1 LSEHCAPPITRGW
14 NESDPGLANVL
25 DGAKD
30 RLAPLLAYRVATNAA
45 EQPDIVMH
53 RHVLV
58 FDLIAFGF
66 GMGPLLAA
74 VVART
79 LHCGRNYAL
88 RPEPYK
94 SAPVSL
100 RQRLRAAIAQETALI
115 KFHKIK

>member
-14 NESDPGLANVL
+14 NEAHPGLANVL

-30 RLAPLLAYRVATNAA
+30 RLAALLAYRVATNAA
-45 EQPDIVMH
+45 EQPDIVMQ

-74 VVART
+74 VVA
-79 LHCGRNYAL
+79 GRSIAAGIIPCDPN
-88 RPEPYK
+88 RIN
-94 SAPVSL
+94 
-100 RQRLRAAIAQETALI
+100 RLRSAFGSDYAQL
-115 KFHKIK
+115 